1 MKGTE
6 LPAAKPGP
14 PSLSAEAL
22 PRPDEV
28 GAILPRKRRGGASKF
43 NRISLGMPRKNVPD
57 GHRKRAD
64 QGRTERVEGRRKC
77 S

>member
-1 MKGTE
+1 MQDGQTE
-6 LPAAKPGP
+6 YIFECR
-14 PSLSAEAL
+14 AEIVA
-22 PRPDEV
+22 
-28 GAILPRKRRGGASKF
+28 
-43 NRISLGMPRKNVPD
+43 N